1 MHAVAT
7 RRPLPTRLVT
17 RYHTGTL
24 RFSPNTVV
32 MATILSV
39 SPFIAALILGLALGT
54 AAMMRGIDR
63 HLARRGRV
71 GPINTPTVAAFLT
84 VVGAVGYPIA
94 RYSSVGPVA
103 TWAISVA
110 SGLLAATAVF
120 WLLAGYVVPAAAKDV
135 EDERFRLQGQLA
147 RVIRSIT
154 PGGDG
159 LIEYEDNGL
168 LETLAAR
175 GLSDEAVAE
184 GADVVIERVENGVAH
199 VELWSRIA
207 DELRLPA

>member
-1 MHAVAT
+1 
-7 RRPLPTRLVT
+7 
-17 RYHTGTL
+17 
-24 RFSPNTVV
+24 

-71 GPINTPTVAAFLT
+71 RPINTTTVAAFLT

-94 RYSSVGPVA
+94 RYSSRGAAA

-110 SGLLAATAVF
+110 SGLLAAMGVF

-147 RVIRSIT
+147 CVIRSIT
-154 PGGDG
+154 PDGDG
-159 LIEYEDNGL
+159 MIEFEDNGVR
-168 LETLAAR
+168 ETLAAR
-175 GLSDEAVAE
+175 GLTDEAVAE

>member
-1 MHAVAT
+1 
-7 RRPLPTRLVT
+7 
-17 RYHTGTL
+17 
-24 RFSPNTVV
+24 

-63 HLARRGRV
+63 HLSRRGRV

-94 RYSSVGPVA
+94 RYSTLGAAA
-103 TWAISVA
+103 TWAISGA
-110 SGLLAATAVF
+110 SGLLAATGVF

-135 EDERFRLQGQLA
+135 QDERFRLQGQPA

-159 LIEYEDNGL
+159 MIEYEDDGL
-168 LETLAAR
+168 RETLAAR